1 MKKGPEFNFK
11 DTDSNADLTFDWKE
25 NPGDVMEKVD
35 KFLQSLGY
43 EVVSHE
49 TQSDFYAYSIKR
61 IRQSRQKGP
70 KLK

>member
-1 MKKGPEFNFK
+1 MKKGNDFK
-11 DTDSNADLTFDWKE
+11 LEDNGSNVDLTFDWKE

-61 IRQSRQKGP
+61 ICNPR
-70 KLK
+70 